1 MAQVADVPFCPCFA
15 AEEDG
20 WSLSISTVHLV
31 TSCTVQGLARNT
43 PIALPVTLGT
53 NAHTKPYADLREL
66 GGDKENVPA
75 VR

>member
-1 MAQVADVPFCPCFA
+1 MWQIVRLLPS
-15 AEEDG
+15 EEDG
-20 WSLSISTVHLV
+20 WSAEYINIHLV
-31 TSCTVQGLARNT
+31 TSCTVLGCASNT
-43 PIALPVTLGT
+43 PTARPVTLGT